1 LKSRYGNRALLFAAL
16 ALLPYVRAI
25 AAEYRASSYVFGTL
39 VEIRVVDRDT
49 ARAQEAVGRIF
60 REFDRMHRELHAWQP
75 GKLVALN
82 QAIARGEKNIQTTA
96 EIAELI
102 RGSQV
107 LAEQS
112 GGLFNPAIGKL
123 VGLWSFHRD
132 KPGGPL
138 PDPEE
143 IARLIRAN
151 PRISDLSVVGDRVT
165 SANPAVQLDF
175 GGFAKGYA
183 LDRAADIL
191 RGNGIEN
198 ALVNVGGNIMALGR
212 RAGRPWRVG
221 LESPRGKGVLAT
233 IELADG
239 EAIGTSGDYRRY
251 YEIDGKRYA
260 HIIDPR
266 TGYPVPGVQSVTVL
280 VSRQRG
286 AGALSDAASKPI
298 FIGGPGGWKEA
309 AASMGVSCAML
320 VDADGVV
327 HNVNADTAAAAL
339 AVALGAAK
347 LVVLT
352 DVEGLYSD
360 WPDRTSLLSQITVDR
375 LAGLLPALSAGMVPK
390 MEACLRAVRGG
401 VPRAHVIDGRV
412 AHSVLLEVFTTEG
425 VGTMVLPEMET

>member
-1 LKSRYGNRALLFAAL
+1 LKSRYGNRALLIAVV
-16 ALLPYVRAI
+16 ALLPYVHAT
-25 AAEYRASSYVFGTL
+25 AAEYRASSYVFGTV
-39 VEIRVVDRDT
+39 VEITVVDRDT
-49 ARAQEAVGRIF
+49 VRAQEAVGRIF

-75 GKLVALN
+75 GKLVAFN
-82 QAIARGEKNIQTTA
+82 QAIARSEQNIQTTA

-107 LAEQS
+107 LAAQS

-151 PRISDLSVVGDRVT
+151 PRISDLSVMGDRVT

-175 GGFAKGYA
+175 GGYAKGYA
-183 LDRAADIL
+183 LDRAADTL
-191 RGNGIEN
+191 REKGIEN

-251 YEIDGKRYA
+251 YEIDGKRYS

-280 VSRQRG
+280 VHKQAG

-298 FIGGPGGWKEA
+298 FIEGPDGWKEA
-309 AASMGVSCAML
+309 AARMGVSCAML
-320 VDADGVV
+320 VDTDGVV
-327 HNVNADTAAAAL
+327 HVTR
-339 AVALGAAK
+339 
-347 LVVLT
+347 
-352 DVEGLYSD
+352 E
-360 WPDRTSLLSQITVDR
+360 
-375 LAGLLPALSAGMVPK
+375 LSARMRVSDP
-390 MEACLRAVRGG
+390 ARIAVQ
-401 VPRAHVIDGRV
+401 
-412 AHSVLLEVFTTEG
+412 
-425 VGTMVLPEMET
+425 

>member
-1 LKSRYGNRALLFAAL
+1 LKPRYGKGALLFAAL
-16 ALLPYVRAI
+16 ALLPYARAA
-25 AAEYRASSYVFGTL
+25 AAEYRASSYVFGT
-39 VEIRVVDRDT
+39 VVGITVVDRDT
-49 ARAQEAVGRIF
+49 VRAQEAVGRIF

-96 EIAELI
+96 EIAELV

-107 LAEQS
+107 LAGQS

-151 PRISDLSVVGDRVT
+151 PRMSDLSVVGDRVT

-175 GGFAKGYA
+175 GGYAKGYA

-191 RGNGIEN
+191 RENRIEN
-198 ALVNVGGNIMALGR
+198 ALVNVGGNIMASGR

-251 YEIDGKRYA
+251 YEIDGKRYS
-260 HIIDPR
+260 HIVDPR
-266 TGYPVPGVQSVTVL
+266 TGYPVPGVESVTVL
-280 VSRQRG
+280 VPRQRG

-298 FIGGPGGWKEA
+298 FIEGPDGWKEA

-320 VDADGVV
+320 VDTDGVV
-327 HNVNADTAAAAL
+327 H
-339 AVALGAAK
+339 
-347 LVVLT
+347 
-352 DVEGLYSD
+352 
-360 WPDRTSLLSQITVDR
+360 ITR
-375 LAGLLPALSAGMVPK
+375 ELSARIRFSDP
-390 MEACLRAVRGG
+390 ARIAVQESG
-401 VPRAHVIDGRV
+401 P
-412 AHSVLLEVFTTEG
+412 
-425 VGTMVLPEMET
+425 